1 MPSTSRVIA
10 FVDANVLASPVPRTM
25 LYLLAPLSD
34 YRLVYSPLVE
44 AEAQRHQKP
53 GHVPVAVLRERW
65 DWTLV
70 PDSDEDAA
78 LVDTDPKDLP
88 VLASAIQ
95 SGAGFLVTGNVRHF
109 GAHDLA
115 AHGLSAVHPGLFL
128 AHHCSAES
136 YLEVLAAISAGRLRE
151 PRNPRSIHESEIA
164 VQLPALFD
172 ARRNLFDSAAADLVH
187 EPPGIVFRG
196 PRCVHC
202 ALLREPDVDGL
213 CDSCRHRPIR
223 LTPDRTLS

>member
-1 MPSTSRVIA
+1 
-10 FVDANVLASPVPRTM
+10 M

-53 GHVPVAVLRERW
+53 GHVPVSVLRERW

-70 PDSDEDAA
+70 PDGGEAGD
-78 LVDTDPKDLP
+78 LTDTDPKDLP

-95 SGAGFLVTGNVRHF
+95 AGAAFLVTGNVRHF
-109 GAHDLA
+109 GAHDLE

-128 AHHCSAES
+128 AHHTSAEN

-151 PRNPRSIHESEIA
+151 PRDPQSIHESEIA
-164 VQLPALFD
+164 IQLPALFD
-172 ARRNLFDSAAADLVH
+172 SRRELFDNATLKLIH
-187 EPPGIVFRG
+187 EPPGTVFRG
-196 PRCVHC
+196 PRCVRC
-202 ALLREPDVDGL
+202 TLLRMPATDGL
-213 CDSCRHRPIR
+213 CDTCRRSPAE
-223 LTPDRTLS
+223 PSAE